1 MVEVRASEI
10 MTRSVLT
17 VHTDSTVQQAAALLS
32 EHAIT
37 SLPVLDEDDRVVGIV
52 SEVDLIRDRM
62 PHDPRSH
69 LRPLPEDEPDPS
81 LLVAEVMQEPVVC
94 LAQYADVADLAA
106 VMLEN
111 NVRAVPITD
120 AGRLLGIV
128 SRRDLLRTL
137 LRDDD
142 AIRTDVERLLHEF
155 AGVSGQCSVAVANG
169 VVTLSGSFEDPA
181 QQKTAARLAQTVPGV
196 LRVHT
201 HRRRRGG
208 SYS

>member
-1 MVEVRASEI
+1 MRASEI

-17 VHTDSTVQQAAALLS
+17 VQTDSTVQQAAALLS
-32 EHAIT
+32 EHGIT

-81 LLVAEVMQEPVVC
+81 RLVAQVMQEPVVC

-106 VMLEN
+106 VMLDN

-120 AGRLLGIV
+120 AGLLLGIV

-142 AIRTDVERLLHEF
+142 AIRADVERLLHEF
-155 AGVSGQCSVAVANG
+155 SGVSGQCSVAVANG
-169 VVTLSGSFEDPA
+169 VVTVSGGFEDPA
-181 QQKTAARLAQTVPGV
+181 QQKTVARLAQTVPGV

-201 HRRRRGG
+201 HRRRRGS

>member
-1 MVEVRASEI
+1 

-17 VHTDSTVQQAAALLS
+17 VHTDSTVQQAAALLC
-32 EHAIT
+32 EHGIT

-69 LRPLPEDEPDPS
+69 LRPLPKDEPDPS
-81 LLVAEVMQEPVVC
+81 RLVAEVMQEPVVC

-106 VMLEN
+106 VMLDN

-142 AIRTDVERLLHEF
+142 AIRADVERLLREF
-155 AGVSGQCSVAVANG
+155 AGVSGEWGLAVANG
-169 VVTLSGSFEDPA
+169 VVTVSGGFEDPA
-181 QQKTAARLAQTVPGV
+181 QEKTVGVLAQTVPGV

-201 HRRRRGG
+201 HRRHRGS